1 MRPPRL
7 ALLMLA
13 TKRSGKTFS
22 SCCATDFE
30 NAFRNAPHRFLDV
43 ERGTLK
49 LLVQRPDCFDAEWN
63 RIVREDFT
71 HPAYRRVF
79 EVATAGER
87 GVPGWLPSM
96 LDSVCE
102 PVGQQLIISL
112 SVESLL
118 REPSAHY
125 AREYAARLR
134 LLSVTRDIAT
144 VKSRLQ
150 RTNPLEH
157 QAEYN
162 RMFAQLL
169 DLESRR
175 RDLQAE
181 AVGEE

>member
-1 MRPPRL
+1 MRRGWILKGEMWSRWTAAGFGGLL
-7 ALLMLA
+7 AVTLPGTIPA
-13 TKRSGKTFS
+13 QAAVIRSGTVYCS
-22 SCCATDFE
+22 A
-30 NAFRNAPHRFLDV
+30 
-43 ERGTLK
+43 
-49 LLVQRPDCFDAEWN
+49 
-63 RIVREDFT
+63 
-71 HPAYRRVF
+71 
-79 EVATAGER
+79 
-87 GVPGWLPSM
+87 
-96 LDSVCE
+96 
-102 PVGQQLIISL
+102 GQQLIISL